1 MIKILNKIIFT
12 LVLYSSFNFGQV
24 STSKIDSINS
34 IGFDKI
40 VANLRQSLNIFS
52 ENLQNA
58 RKINYKKGEGIAL
71 SKLALI
77 HYMLGQYDKSTEFYI
92 QSINFFSQY
101 NMKLELADAYGEF
114 GYQLKRRDIQKAN
127 DYMRKAIEIG
137 FEIENNEG
145 ILSKLFDNYA
155 VLKEMENRLDSALY
169 YSSKALELK
178 FKENDTIGIPFSL
191 NKIAGIYANQKKF
204 KEAFDYLALSDFYR
218 NKEQGNYGKAEN
230 MALRADF
237 YKYQGKNDSALYYYK
252 LTLNLADSLNY
263 NYLISYALENLSN
276 IYLAKGDYKNA
287 FEHYLKFT
295 NYKDSLDN
303 LEKNSRIAQLE
314 IAYETEQKDKLIA
327 QSELEIQQRNLW
339 LVLALISIILIVSFS
354 IFLYKN
360 QQQKREIA
368 IRDIELQ
375 NEIKRAQLER
385 KLFDE
390 KLRISRELHDN
401 IGSQLTFI
409 ISSIDNI
416 TYANKANPN
425 LTNLSAL
432 KEFSRSALFDLRN
445 TIWAMKEEKGDFEK
459 LYLKVNDFVQRL
471 DSSLLGI
478 NIFIQN
484 NLASNYD
491 LSSIQMLNLFRIIQ
505 EALQNSVK
513 HSSAKNIQII
523 FSEIEGKP
531 SVIVKDD
538 GKGFDISKES
548 SGNGLEN
555 MKRRSELSNSD
566 LQIKS
571 DENGTSVI
579 ISILSN

>member
-1 MIKILNKIIFT
+1 MFKKFIKIIFI
-12 LVLYSSFNFGQV
+12 LVLYSSITFGQI
-24 STSKIDSINS
+24 STLTIDSVNS
-34 IGFDKI
+34 IGFEKI

-71 SKLALI
+71 AN
-77 HYMLGQYDKSTEFYI
+77 LGLVNYLLGEYDKSTEFYI
-92 QSINFFSQY
+92 KAIDIFSQN
-101 NMKLELADAYGEF
+101 NMQLELADAYGEL
-114 GYQLKRRDIQKAN
+114 GYQLKRRDLKKAN

-137 FEIENNEG
+137 KNAMNNQG
-145 ILSKLFDNYA
+145 IMSKLYDNYA
-155 VLKEMENRLDSALY
+155 VLKEMENSLDSSLY
-169 YSSKALELK
+169 YSKKALEIK
-178 FKENDTIGIPFSL
+178 IKNNDSVGIPFSL
-191 NKIAGIYANQKKF
+191 NKIATTYANQKKF
-204 KEAFDYLALSDFYR
+204 KEAVDYLNLSDIYR
-218 NKEQGNYGKAEN
+218 NKEEGNFGKAEN
-230 MALRADF
+230 LALRSDF
-237 YKYQGKNDSALYYYK
+237 FYYQGKIDSALHYYK
-252 LTLNLADSLNY
+252 KTLNLSQSLNY
-263 NYLISYALENLSN
+263 NYLISYSLENISN
-276 IYLAKGDYKNA
+276 LYLLKNDYKNA
-287 FEHYLKFT
+287 FEYYKRFRV
-295 NYKDSLDN
+295 YKDSLDN

-314 IAYETEQKDKLIA
+314 IAFETEQKDKLLA
-327 QSELEIQQRNLW
+327 QSELQIQQRNLW
-339 LVLALISIILIVSFS
+339 LFLSLISIILIISFS
-354 IFLYKN
+354 IFVYKN

-416 TYANKANPN
+416 TYANKADPN

-471 DSSLLGI
+471 DASLFGI
-478 NIFIQN
+478 NISVQN
-484 NLASNYD
+484 NLASNYE

-513 HSSAKNIQII
+513 HSSAENIQII
-523 FSEIEGKP
+523 FSETEDKP
-531 SVIVKDD
+531 SIVVKDD

-555 MKRRSELSNSD
+555 MKRRSELSNAN

-571 DENGTSVI
+571 DKNGTSVI
-579 ISILSN
+579 ISIL

>member
-1 MIKILNKIIFT
+1 MFKKFIKIIFI
-12 LVLYSSFNFGQV
+12 LVLYSSITFGQI
-24 STSKIDSINS
+24 STLTIDSVNS
-34 IGFDKI
+34 IGFEKI

-71 SKLALI
+71 AN
-77 HYMLGQYDKSTEFYI
+77 LGLVNYLLGEYDKSTEFYI
-92 QSINFFSQY
+92 KAIDIFSQN
-101 NMKLELADAYGEF
+101 NMQLELADAYGEL
-114 GYQLKRRDIQKAN
+114 GYQLKRRDLKKAN

-137 FEIENNEG
+137 KNAINNQG
-145 ILSKLFDNYA
+145 IMSKLYDNYA
-155 VLKEMENRLDSALY
+155 VLKEMENSLDSSLY
-169 YSSKALELK
+169 YSKKALEIK
-178 FKENDTIGIPFSL
+178 IKNNDSVGIPFSL
-191 NKIAGIYANQKKF
+191 NKIATTYANQKKF
-204 KEAFDYLALSDFYR
+204 KEAVDYLNLSDIYR
-218 NKEQGNYGKAEN
+218 NKEESNFGKAEN
-230 MALRADF
+230 LALRSDF
-237 YKYQGKNDSALYYYK
+237 FYYQGKIDSALHYYK
-252 LTLNLADSLNY
+252 KTLNLSQSLNY
-263 NYLISYALENLSN
+263 NYLISYSLENISN
-276 IYLAKGDYKNA
+276 LYLLKNDYKNA
-287 FEHYLKFT
+287 FEYYKKFRV
-295 NYKDSLDN
+295 YKDSLDN

-314 IAYETEQKDKLIA
+314 IAFETEQKDKLIA

-471 DSSLLGI
+471 DASLFGI
-478 NIFIQN
+478 NISVQN
-484 NLASNYD
+484 NLASNYE

-513 HSSAKNIQII
+513 HSSAENIQII
-523 FSEIEGKP
+523 FSETEDKP
-531 SVIVKDD
+531 SIVVKDD

-555 MKRRSELSNSD
+555 MKRRSELSNAN

-571 DENGTSVI
+571 DKNGTSVI
-579 ISILSN
+579 ISIL